1 MKITINS
8 LITTTMVVPFLLAGC
23 ATNPNN
29 IAASYVSPV
38 PYQSMNCD
46 QLRAEAGRVSAA
58 ASASTGQQSKQAT
71 SDAVMT
77 GVSLIVF
84 WPALFFIGGDK
95 TNASEIA
102 QLKGQ
107 MKAIEEVNSAKNCGI
122 QFQAS

>member
-1 MKITINS
+1 M
-8 LITTTMVVPFLLAGC
+8 LLTGC

-38 PYQSMNCD
+38 PYQTMSCD
-46 QLRAEAGRVSAA
+46 QLRSEAGRVASAA
-58 ASASTGQQSKQAT
+58 AAATGTQSKQAT

-84 WPALFFIGGDK
+84 WPAMFFIGGDK
-95 TNASEIA
+95 TNATEIA

-107 MKAIEEVNSAKNCGI
+107 MKAIEEVNRAKNCGI
-122 QFQAS
+122 QFQPS